1 MLEVQKYLE
10 EHSFGELA
18 KNHGVYATF
27 DNNGYKCSLNYD
39 QVESSSSDTIASQC
53 RGLILAAPDGK
64 SFSSLAVVEG
74 NKLNYDNIIP
84 GKMIVLS
91 CGFFRFFNYGQ
102 GHCAEIDWND
112 FQAQNKADGTLSLIY
127 FDHFKNEWCMA
138 TRQRPDAD
146 QLLDSKLFTFR
157 TLFEKALFE
166 TTELSFSDFTTKLD
180 KDITYCFELETP
192 YNFIILKQE
201 INKITL
207 LAARNIKTL
216 EEIDLSTIELDVPRV
231 KTFSLTTIEEIVEY
245 CNMQNPLQM
254 EGVVLID
261 KNFNRIKVKNINY
274 VLAHKIKDGIRND
287 RDFLNLIIQEKD
299 DDVAPILPEEFNK
312 RIAILKTN
320 YKNFHQTMMKT
331 FEELKSITIKKDF
344 AIELTKRKDCWPAPL
359 FCMYDGKMNT
369 IKEFI
374 NKKSIRGE
382 ICNSTLDMILSFI
395 NV

>member
-112 FQAQNKADGTLSLIY
+112 FSILEKMDGTLILIY
-127 FDHFKNEWCMA
+127 FDHFKNEWCAA

-146 QLLDSKLFTFR
+146 QLLDNKLYTFR
-157 TLFEKALFE
+157 TLFEKALLD
-166 TTELSFSDFTTKLD
+166 TTELSFADFTAKFN
-180 KDITYCFELETP
+180 KNITYCFELCTP
-192 YNFIILKQE
+192 YNRIVVSYLE
-201 INKITL
+201 NKITL

-231 KTFSLTTIEEIVEY
+231 K
-245 CNMQNPLQM
+245 
-254 EGVVLID
+254 
-261 KNFNRIKVKNINY
+261 
-274 VLAHKIKDGIRND
+274 
-287 RDFLNLIIQEKD
+287 
-299 DDVAPILPEEFNK
+299 
-312 RIAILKTN
+312 
-320 YKNFHQTMMKT
+320 
-331 FEELKSITIKKDF
+331 
-344 AIELTKRKDCWPAPL
+344 
-359 FCMYDGKMNT
+359 
-369 IKEFI
+369 
-374 NKKSIRGE
+374 
-382 ICNSTLDMILSFI
+382 
-395 NV
+395 